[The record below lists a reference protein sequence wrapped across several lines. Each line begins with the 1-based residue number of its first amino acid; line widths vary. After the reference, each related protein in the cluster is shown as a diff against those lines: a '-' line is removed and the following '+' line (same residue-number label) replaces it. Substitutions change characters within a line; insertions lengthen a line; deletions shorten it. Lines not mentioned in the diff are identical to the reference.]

1 MEDYCVICGAIVP
14 EGLQVCPICEFKN
27 GIRKDDSREMRILLA
42 SSYVSEFQSETKV
55 NHERGTLHE
64 RFRNWTCHSFLLGYW
79 TH

>member
-42 SSYVSEFQSETKV
+42 SSCVSECQSETEVNLEKV
-55 NHERGTLHE
+55 THYERLQK
-64 RFRNWTCHSFLLGYW
+64 RTCRSYLLSYRA
-79 TH
+79 H

>member
-1 MEDYCVICGAIVP
+1 MEDYCVVCGAIVP

-42 SSYVSEFQSETKV
+42 SSCVSEFQSETKV

-64 RFRNWTCHSFLLGYW
+64 RLLDRTSRSYLLSYW